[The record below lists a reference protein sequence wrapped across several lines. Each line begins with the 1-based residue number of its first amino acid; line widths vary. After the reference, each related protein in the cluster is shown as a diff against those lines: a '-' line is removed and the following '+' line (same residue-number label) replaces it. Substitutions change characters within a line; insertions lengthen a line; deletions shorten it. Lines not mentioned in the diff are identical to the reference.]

1 MRKYRAVY
9 QTEGDILYAVC
20 SRGLLFFFCKN
31 ENKKLGGRADDLARH
46 EEKLGLFGRSLQAA
60 YSE

>member
-1 MRKYRAVY
+1 MLFVLEA
-9 QTEGDILYAVC
+9 
-20 SRGLLFFFCKN
+20 FFFLCKN
-31 ENKKLGGRADDLARH
+31 KNKKLGGRADDLARH

>member
-1 MRKYRAVY
+1 MRKYHAVY
-9 QTEGDILYAVC
+9 QTEGDILNAVC
-20 SRGLLFFFCKN
+20 SRGLLFFCKN